1 MTLALSDRCLHTI
14 HEQLHPRTIYVS
26 YSHSATDCASAMVLN
41 AMKRN

>member
-14 HEQLHPRTIYVS
+14 QQLHPRTISVS
-26 YSHSATDCASAMVLN
+26 YSHFATDCASAMVLH